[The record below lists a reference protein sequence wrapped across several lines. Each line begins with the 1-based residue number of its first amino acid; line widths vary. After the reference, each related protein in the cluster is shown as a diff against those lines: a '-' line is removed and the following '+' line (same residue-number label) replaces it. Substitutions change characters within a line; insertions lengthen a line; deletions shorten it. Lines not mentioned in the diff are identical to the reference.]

1 LSTSDNRY
9 YVNFRIDAAYQV
21 SLAKKK
27 ARIRWEEISD
37 FIVIDR
43 DILSQPSDQIKDV
56 QVLKTFVEGEIV
68 YEKR

>member
-1 LSTSDNRY
+1 
-9 YVNFRIDAAYQV
+9 V